1 MSRTC
6 LLTKYMKYKK
16 LIFSFCLLLT
26 ACTEEEVILDLQNT
40 EMPYQIVV
48 SGGVYSIYGNQF
60 LKLTQPSKSRTNKS
74 FPVTGANIE
83 VSDGINT
90 YKFRETENEGEYE
103 SIEEFAGEVGKTYFL
118 KIDCN
123 GRTYYASDSMTM
135 TDEIKIEDFPAADM
149 YYYASTHRA
158 WNNPDSIITEGRVM
172 FYIDYHNFGYDNA
185 AMWLLWSK
193 AHPSTSLAPSLRR
206 IALESKYYYSHKGSP
221 PQGIYPTTATSTGA
235 RCESGDTIEL
245 IKVSL
250 SDSYYD
256 YQISKFNLT
265 EWSGGMFSTI
275 PGNVKT
281 NLSKGATGYFCACD
295 VKTRF
300 YTFNELF
307 EYVKNNESN
316 DEEDNN

>member
-1 MSRTC
+1 MK
-6 LLTKYMKYKK
+6 LTLKRVA
-16 LIFSFCLLLT
+16 SLLLF
-26 ACTEEEVILDLQNT
+26 AIALISCLFIAGCAEEEISLELENA

-48 SGGVYSIYGNQF
+48 SGGVYSIYGHQI
-60 LKLTQPSKSRTNKS
+60 LRLTQPSKSSNNKCL
-74 FPVTGANIE
+74 PATGANVE
-83 VSDGINT
+83 VSDGKNT
-90 YKFRETENEGEYE
+90 YSFQETERQGEYE
-103 SIEEFAGEVGKTYFL
+103 SVNAFTGEVGKVYTLKIEFNEHTYF
-118 KIDCN
+118 
-123 GRTYYASDSMTM
+123 ASDSMIAA
-135 TDEIKIEDFPAADM
+135 DEIRIEDFPAADM

-172 FYIDYHNFGYDNA
+172 FYIDYHSFGYDNA

-206 IALESKYYYSHKGSP
+206 IAIESKYYYSHKGSP

-245 IKVSL
+245 VKLSL

-300 YTFNELF
+300 YAFDELL
-307 EYVKNNESN
+307 EYVKNNES
-316 DEEDNN
+316 DDDD

>member
-1 MSRTC
+1 M
-6 LLTKYMKYKK
+6 
-16 LIFSFCLLLT
+16 LLT

>member
-1 MSRTC
+1 
-6 LLTKYMKYKK
+6 MKYKK